1 MLQVRVQVRPG
12 PQVVRLAV
20 QAALQVE
27 QPVVLQEERPVV
39 LLVARQAEQRVA
51 QQELLEVR
59 PQPVVP
65 RQQVARQELLP
76 VPLAQLL
83 GRLVLQ
89 VRLRRVSWQQ
99 QQL

>member
-1 MLQVRVQVRPG
+1 MQ
-12 PQVVRLAV
+12 VRLAPLAVRPVV
-20 QAALQVE
+20 QAVLQVE
-27 QPVVLQEERPVV
+27 QPVVLQEERPV
-39 LLVARQAEQRVA
+39 ARQVVPPAEQRVA